1 MNLQRRPAAPAA
13 PAVTA
18 ALVAL
23 ALASACDGT
32 SLSIGDF
39 PTLTVHGTITAGGS
53 PVIGAVVE
61 VSHYMA
67 ADCSGITAD
76 VGHSS
81 TGPSGSYEALI
92 TPGTDR
98 VTGCLKLVVSSTE
111 FGELTE
117 VRAPVDIPL
126 TGDDTRYQFSASY

>member
-1 MNLQRRPAAPAA
+1 MKLLSLRRQPAAS
-13 PAVTA
+13 A
-18 ALVAL
+18 ALAAL
-23 ALASACDGT
+23 ALVTACDGT

-39 PTLTVHGTITAGGS
+39 PTLTVHGTVTTAGGA

-81 TGPSGSYEALI
+81 TGPSGTYEALI

-117 VRAPVDIPL
+117 VRSPVDIPL
-126 TGDDTRYQFSASY
+126 TGDDTRYEFSASY

>member
-1 MNLQRRPAAPAA
+1 MKIPAALAA
-13 PAVTA
+13 SA
-18 ALVAL
+18 AL
-23 ALASACDGT
+23 ALSACDGT

-53 PVIGAVVE
+53 PVIGAVVV

-76 VGHSS
+76 VGHSA
-81 TGPSGSYEALI
+81 TGPAGTYEALI

-98 VTGCLKLVVSSTE
+98 VAGCLKLEVASTE
-111 FGELTE
+111 FGSLTE

-126 TGDDTRYQFSASY
+126 DGDDTRYQFSASY